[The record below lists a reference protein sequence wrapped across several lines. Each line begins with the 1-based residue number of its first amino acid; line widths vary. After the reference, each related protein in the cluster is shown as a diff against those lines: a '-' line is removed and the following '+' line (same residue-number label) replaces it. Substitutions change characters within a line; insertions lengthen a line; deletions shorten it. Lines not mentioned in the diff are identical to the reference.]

1 MTPSTP
7 PIRGLFRT
15 DLRARAAYAEGAG
28 IYRILPIGVARPED
42 IDDLVGLIRWAA
54 EVGASLIPRGAGSGM
69 TGGNVGEGL
78 LVDLNGIA
86 ERPLEIDPGRRTAR
100 TGAQV
105 TLAELNAAAGK
116 HGLRLPPDP
125 SSGGWAT
132 IGGVI
137 GTNASGPRTLKYGS
151 VRRWVESVELVL
163 AGGQRITLSRG
174 KRIQWSSALRAEEGT
189 ENESSAVSARRAEL
203 QASLDS
209 LAVETTAAR
218 DLIRSRFPKVR
229 KNSTGYA
236 LDQYLASGDLLD
248 LVIGAEGTLGIVTA
262 ATWRLD
268 ALPTHRSALRLTLRH
283 LEDLGALIPML
294 VAQGASAAELLDQT
308 FLQMVRDTPAAR
320 SLGLTGEEE
329 GVVLVEFEGSTSEEV
344 NELATRTSHLA
355 SLAFA
360 RDKLRAGGSAHLAL
374 TTIELDAL
382 ITLRKSASP
391 ILAALPGR
399 RSLQV
404 VEDGCVPVE
413 RLGEYVAAVRRA
425 AGERGVEVVIFGHAG
440 DGNVHVNSMA
450 DLSRPGWDDA
460 LRGLYGDV
468 TEAVLRL
475 GGVPSGEHG
484 DGRLRAGVLE
494 RIYGAEVMAL
504 FRRVKESFDPAGILN
519 PGIKLGPSDDP
530 IRRLKIGPDAISIP
544 ADIAQ
549 ELREIEMSGGYAQ
562 DRLKLADA

>member
-15 DLRARAAYAEGAG
+15 DPRARAAYAEGAG

-42 IDDLVGLIRWAA
+42 IDDLVRLIRWAT
-54 EVGASLIPRGAGSGM
+54 GTQTSLIPRGAGSGM
-69 TGGNVGEGL
+69 TGGNVGEGVV
-78 LVDLNGIA
+78 VDLNGIA
-86 ERPLEIDPGRRTAR
+86 ERPLEIDPVRRTAR

-105 TLAELNAAAGK
+105 TLAELHSAAAT

-132 IGGVI
+132 VGGVI
-137 GTNASGPRTLKYGS
+137 ATNASGPRTLKYGS
-151 VRRWVESVELVL
+151 VRGWVESVEMML
-163 AGGQRITLSRG
+163 ASGERIELSRG
-174 KRIQWSSALRAEEGT
+174 EKMRWSSTFRAEEAS
-189 ENESSAVSARRAEL
+189 NEVIRAASARRAEL
-203 QASLDS
+203 QAGFDA

-218 DLIRSRFPKVR
+218 DLIRARFPKVR

-248 LVIGAEGTLGIVTA
+248 LVIGSEGTLGIVTA

-283 LEDLGALIPML
+283 LEDLGELTPML

-308 FLQMVRDTPAAR
+308 FLQIVRDTPAAR
-320 SLGLTGEEE
+320 SLGLTGDEE
-329 GVVLVEFEGSTSEEV
+329 GVVLVEFEGSTSKEV

-355 SLAFA
+355 
-360 RDKLRAGGSAHLAL
+360 LRTGTAAHLAL
-374 TTIELDAL
+374 TTAELDAL
-382 ITLRKSASP
+382 IKLRKSASP

-404 VEDGCVPVE
+404 IEDGCVPAE

-425 AGERGVEVVIFGHAG
+425 AGERGVKVVIFGHAG

-468 TEAVLRL
+468 TEAILRL

-494 RIYGAEVMAL
+494 RIYGADVMTL
-504 FRRVKESFDPAGILN
+504 FRRVKESFDPTGIFN
-519 PGIKLGPSDDP
+519 PGIKLGPADDP
-530 IRRLKIGPDAISIP
+530 IRRLKIGPDATPLP
-544 ADIAQ
+544 ADIEQ
-549 ELREIEMSGGYAQ
+549 GLREIEMSGGYAR
-562 DRLKLADA
+562 DRLDLAGPI

>member
-1 MTPSTP
+1 
-7 PIRGLFRT
+7 
-15 DLRARAAYAEGAG
+15 
-28 IYRILPIGVARPED
+28 
-42 IDDLVGLIRWAA
+42 
-54 EVGASLIPRGAGSGM
+54 M
-69 TGGNVGEGL
+69 TGGNVGEGV

-86 ERPLEIDPGRRTAR
+86 ERPLEIDAVRRTAR

-105 TLAELNAAAGK
+105 TLAELNSAAAK

-132 IGGVI
+132 VGGVI
-137 GTNASGPRTLKYGS
+137 ATNASGPRTLKYGS
-151 VRRWVESVELVL
+151 VRRWVESVEMVL
-163 AGGQRITLSRG
+163 AGGERIELRRGGETLKTLG
-174 KRIQWSSALRAEEGT
+174 LAILG
-189 ENESSAVSARRAEL
+189 
-203 QASLDS
+203 ASDTIG
-209 LAVETTAAR
+209 A
-218 DLIRSRFPKVR
+218 RFPKVR

-268 ALPTHRSALRLTLRH
+268 ALPAHRSALRLTLRH
-283 LEDLGALIPML
+283 LEDLGELIPML

-344 NELATRTSHLA
+344 NESAARTSHLA
-355 SLAFA
+355 
-360 RDKLRAGGSAHLAL
+360 LRTGAEAHLAL
-374 TTIELDAL
+374 STEAMDAL
-382 ITLRKSASP
+382 LKLRKSASP

-404 VEDGCVPVE
+404 IEDGCVPPE

-450 DLSRPGWDDA
+450 DLSQPDWDEA
-460 LRGLYGDV
+460 LRGLYGDMI
-468 TEAVLRL
+468 EAILRL

-484 DGRLRAGVLE
+484 DGRLRAGVLG
-494 RIYGAEVMAL
+494 RIYGPEVMAL
-504 FRRVKESFDPAGILN
+504 FRLVKESFDPAGIFN
-519 PGIKLGPSDDP
+519 PGIKLGPADDP
-530 IRRLKIGPDAISIP
+530 IRRLKIGPDATLLP
-544 ADIAQ
+544 ADIEQ
-549 ELREIEMSGGYAQ
+549 GLREIEMSGGYGR
-562 DRLKLADA
+562 DRLELADS

>member
-1 MTPSTP
+1 
-7 PIRGLFRT
+7 
-15 DLRARAAYAEGAG
+15 
-28 IYRILPIGVARPED
+28 
-42 IDDLVGLIRWAA
+42 
-54 EVGASLIPRGAGSGM
+54 M
-69 TGGNVGEGL
+69 TGGNVGEGVV
-78 LVDLNGIA
+78 VDLNGIT
-86 ERPLEIDPGRRTAR
+86 ERPLEIDPIRRTAR

-132 IGGVI
+132 VGGVI

-151 VRRWVESVELVL
+151 VRRWVESVEMVL
-163 AGGQRITLSRG
+163 AGGEQITLVRG
-174 KRIQWSSALRAEEGT
+174 KGIQW
-189 ENESSAVSARRAEL
+189 NSARRAEL

-209 LAVETTAAR
+209 VAVETTAANH
-218 DLIRSRFPKVR
+218 LIRSRFPKVR

-268 ALPTHRSALRLTLRH
+268 TLPTHRSALRLTLRH
-283 LEDLGALIPML
+283 LEDLGVLIPML

-308 FLQMVRDTPAAR
+308 FLQMVRETPAAK
-320 SLGLTGEEE
+320 SLGLSGEEE

-344 NELATRTSHLA
+344 SESAARTSQLA
-355 SLAFA
+355 
-360 RDKLRAGGSAHLAL
+360 LRTGAEAHLAL
-374 TTIELDAL
+374 STEAMDAL
-382 ITLRKSASP
+382 LTLRKSASP
-391 ILAALPGR
+391 ILSALPGR

-404 VEDGCVPVE
+404 VEDGCVPPE
-413 RLGEYVAAVRRA
+413 RLGQYVAAVRRA

-450 DLSRPGWDDA
+450 DLSRPAWDEA

-468 TEAVLRL
+468 TEATIRL

-484 DGRLRAGVLE
+484 DGRLRSGVLE
-494 RIYGAEVMAL
+494 RIYGVEVMAL
-504 FRRVKESFDPAGILN
+504 FRRVKESFDPAGIFN
-519 PGIKLGPSDDP
+519 PGVKLGPVDDP
-530 IRRLKIGPDAISIP
+530 IRRLKIGPDATPIP
-544 ADIAQ
+544 ADI
-549 ELREIEMSGGYAQ
+549 ERGLREIEVSGGYA
-562 DRLKLADA
+562 RNRMELAGSSA